1 MSYAEKG
8 KHGHEWKV
16 KNGAAKYCKAS
27 EVFVKD
33 SLLDAAPSKM
43 KLILEQKSH

>member
-8 KHGHEWKV
+8 RHGHEWKV
-16 KNGAAKYCKAS
+16 KNGATKRWKAS

-33 SLLDAAPSKM
+33 SLVNAAPSKN
-43 KLILEQKSH
+43 